1 MATDVQ
7 IALQPQ
13 AGVDPAAA
21 QLAAAVRQ
29 VRASL
34 ALLSQQV
41 GQTFVGTVVEAP
53 ELPDGFSQIS
63 TTLAHTILRLERPI
77 PPGSR
82 VQISVQP
89 GPSPAALPLV
99 TVTPL
104 ASERLAA
111 LTPQAVQP
119 VQVPAPATFSAPA
132 PLIDMPPAPSSRPVA
147 PIPSPEPAAQ
157 SPSLTNTSILSTTSP
172 VSTPIAETLPT
183 AAPRPIPA
191 SAPQAS
197 QPPAQ
202 ALVPPVISATRPAAS
217 LPPAAFTPPSSGTN
231 TPIISTPSLPDES
244 RAPTPHAVRP
254 SPMPASAPQASQP
267 PAQALVPPVIS
278 STPPATSPPP
288 AAQVPPSTVAN
299 IPIASMPSPFTASM
313 TKPLPAVVTHPM
325 PALAPQTSQGPAQ
338 AFVPPMISTAVP
350 AASPP
355 PAALVQ
361 IQQSAGPLLKTLV
374 RQFSQLPPAVAQA
387 ASQLLAQ
394 RLPLDR
400 TPPTAAAL
408 KTAVLQSGVL
418 LDPPAR
424 GATAPDT
431 RTALIQLRSALLN
444 WAGSAVDPIAPV
456 GPRPPPPTRG
466 APPRAPL
473 PPNPASPE
481 GDGAPRETA
490 RHLLSQT
497 EGALARIKLLQ
508 LTSQGN
514 DQRLGAATAPAE
526 WNLELPLLVGREL
539 AMAQIQIGRD
549 ARDQKS
555 GPEPSWRLRFA
566 LRLSAIGEV
575 GAHVALTGRRTS
587 VALWAEDPE
596 TASVLEEMLPE
607 LSQALRAR
615 GLEAGALSIRRG
627 APQAVASAPV
637 HLMDAR
643 T

>member
-89 GPSPAALPLV
+89 GPSPAAPPLV

-104 ASERLAA
+104 ASERPAA
-111 LTPQAVQP
+111 LAPQAVQP

-132 PLIDMPPAPSSRPVA
+132 PLLDMPPVPSSRPVT
-147 PIPSPEPAAQ
+147 PIPSPAPAAQ
-157 SPSLTNTSILSTTSP
+157 SPNLTNTSIISTTSP

-183 AAPRPIPA
+183 AAPRPMPA

-197 QPPAQ
+197 QPPQ
-202 ALVPPVISATRPAAS
+202 AFVLPVISATGPAAS
-217 LPPAAFTPPSSGTN
+217 PPPATFTPPTSGIN
-231 TPIISTPSLPDES
+231 TPIISTPSLRDES
-244 RAPTPHAVRP
+244 RAPTPPAVRP

-267 PAQALVPPVIS
+267 PAQALIPPVIS
-278 STPPATSPPP
+278 PTLPATSPPP

-299 IPIASMPSPFTASM
+299 IPIASTPSPFTASIA
-313 TKPLPAVVTHPM
+313 KPLPAVMPHQM
-325 PALAPQTSQGPAQ
+325 PALAPQTSQPSAQ

-350 AASPP
+350 AISPP

-361 IQQSAGPLLKTLV
+361 IQQSAGPLLETLV

-444 WAGSAVDPIAPV
+444 WAGSAVDPIASV
-456 GPRPPPPTRG
+456 GPRSPPPTRG

-490 RHLLSQT
+490 RNLLSQT

-549 ARDQKS
+549 GREQKS
-555 GPEPSWRLRFA
+555 GREPSWRLRFA

-607 LSQALRAR
+607 LSQALGAR

-627 APQAVASAPV
+627 TPQAVASAPG

>member
-41 GQTFVGTVVEAP
+41 GQTFFGTVVEAP

-89 GPSPAALPLV
+89 GPSPAAPPLV

-104 ASERLAA
+104 ASERPAA
-111 LTPQAVQP
+111 LAPQAVQP

-132 PLIDMPPAPSSRPVA
+132 PLLDMPPVPSSRPVT
-147 PIPSPEPAAQ
+147 PIPSPALAQ
-157 SPSLTNTSILSTTSP
+157 SPSLTITSNISTTSP

-183 AAPRPIPA
+183 AATRPIPV

-202 ALVPPVISATRPAAS
+202 ALVPPVISATGPAAS
-217 LPPAAFTPPSSGTN
+217 LPPAAFTPPPSGKN
-231 TPIISTPSLPDES
+231 TPIISTPSLPGVS
-244 RAPTPHAVRP
+244 REPTPPAVRP
-254 SPMPASAPQASQP
+254 SPVPASAPQASQP
-267 PAQALVPPVIS
+267 PAQAFVPPVIS
-278 STPPATSPPP
+278 PTPPATSPQP

-299 IPIASMPSPFTASM
+299 IPIASTPSPFTAS
-313 TKPLPAVVTHPM
+313 TAKPLPAVVTHQM

-338 AFVPPMISTAVP
+338 AFVPPVISAAVP
-350 AASPP
+350 ATSPP

-361 IQQSAGPLLKTLV
+361 IQQSAGPLLETLV

-431 RTALIQLRSALLN
+431 RTTLIQLRSALLN

-549 ARDQKS
+549 GREQKS
-555 GPEPSWRLRFA
+555 GREPSWRLRFA

-615 GLEAGALSIRRG
+615 GLEAAALSIRRG
-627 APQAVASAPV
+627 APQAIASAPG